1 MSTQNTNSL
10 YLVRHGENPA
20 NLTKEFSY
28 KLVDYSLT
36 PKGVSQAEQTA
47 AFFLNNVPH
56 LNAAYASPLKRA
68 RETGEIIA
76 NAQGLTVTVLEEF
89 REINVGS
96 MEQRQPT
103 EENWR
108 EHDQIIGQWYKGNPA
123 ATCPEGEN
131 FLDLVKRARRGLLAV
146 TRERDGQHI
155 LIASHGGILAALVY
169 SFCPREHSLITSIMD
184 NCAITEIELVTSGD
198 TILDGTLR
206 CWASSAHLSGEAAQL
221 VSPLLEYKRV

>member
-1 MSTQNTNSL
+1 MSTQHTNTL

-36 PKGVSQAEQTA
+36 PKGILQAEQTA
-47 AFFLNNVPH
+47 AFFQHNLPPLH
-56 LNAAYASPLKRA
+56 AAYASPLKRA

-76 NAQGLTVTVLEEF
+76 RAQGLPVTVLEEL
-89 REINVGS
+89 REINVGA

-108 EHDQIIGQWYKGNPA
+108 EHDHIIDQWFQGHPETA
-123 ATCPEGEN
+123 FPEGEN
-131 FLDLVKRARRGLLAV
+131 FLELVERARQGLLTI

-155 LIASHGGILAALVY
+155 LIASHGGILAAMVNV
-169 SFCPREHSLITSIMD
+169 FCPRERGLITSIMD
-184 NCAITEIELVTSGD
+184 NCAITEIELVSSAD
-198 TILDGTLR
+198 TILDGTMR
-206 CWASSAHLSGEAAQL
+206 CWASSTHLSGEAALL
-221 VSPLLEYKRV
+221 VSPLLEYKRA